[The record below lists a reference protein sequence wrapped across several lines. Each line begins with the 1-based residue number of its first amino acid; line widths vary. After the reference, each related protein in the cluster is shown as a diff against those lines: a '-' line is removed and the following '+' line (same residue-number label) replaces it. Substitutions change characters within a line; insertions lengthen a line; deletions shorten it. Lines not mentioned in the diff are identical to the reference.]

1 MLIEIL
7 FRCDNRRQHLYG
19 LVRHGEVDFS
29 STIKLTTNRRVTA
42 FMPIPLLWNVKL
54 NRNAKIS
61 VAGVL
66 GLGFFASL
74 SACVRLR
81 YTIGLTEQENYL
93 GECNIAPETPP

>member
-1 MLIEIL
+1 
-7 FRCDNRRQHLYG
+7 
-19 LVRHGEVDFS
+19 
-29 STIKLTTNRRVTA
+29 
-42 FMPIPLLWNVKL
+42 MPIPLLWNVKL

-93 GECNIAPETPP
+93 GECNIVPETPPSTFELPLTVHHHRRSCRYRHLGLC